1 MELIIKK
8 LTKCDLDKVDLSS
21 KRGLMG
27 GIFRYLNPSEYQ
39 IIVSP
44 YQQMVTTYQFPA
56 PHGERGSN
64 IDAKAL
70 LLRIKVSNS
79 GIANLVSKFSI
90 CQAGSTQAVDAYHY
104 LINNEGVGQV
114 VEVMLPWDV
123 SLLDHINVRVE
134 ANPNVMN
141 PTQVLS
147 PINQ

>member
-1 MELIIKK
+1 
-8 LTKCDLDKVDLSS
+8 
-21 KRGLMG
+21 
-27 GIFRYLNPSEYQ
+27 
-39 IIVSP
+39 
-44 YQQMVTTYQFPA
+44 
-56 PHGERGSN
+56 
-64 IDAKAL
+64 
-70 LLRIKVSNS
+70 
-79 GIANLVSKFSI
+79 
-90 CQAGSTQAVDAYHY
+90 VDAYHY